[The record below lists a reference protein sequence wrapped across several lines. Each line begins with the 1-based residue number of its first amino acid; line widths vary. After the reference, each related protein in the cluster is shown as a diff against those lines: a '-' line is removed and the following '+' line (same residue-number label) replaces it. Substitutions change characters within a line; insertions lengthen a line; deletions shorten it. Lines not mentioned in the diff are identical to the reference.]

1 MNLIR
6 KNSVIGAMTFLLTS
20 VVCAQSSDAMSGLKV
35 NGQSIDPLAF
45 ETMLEAA
52 KKSGAS
58 DGAQLRGVIRD
69 ELVAR
74 QLFLQE
80 AASRG
85 LEKAPENQRVLQQVR
100 DNALIELLMADEIK
114 RHPVDDAAIRTEYDR
129 QVAELRGVEETRLQ
143 AMVFK
148 TEAEAKEVV
157 AKLKKGEAFDK
168 LAREKSID
176 PSKEQGGLV
185 GWVLPTNVVPQ
196 LSAVMT
202 NLPKGGFSLSPVQTN
217 AGWHVIRVDD
227 RRPFKVP
234 SLEESRGRIAAG
246 LLQRQRMQ
254 LLTRL
259 AAAAKFD

>member
-6 KNSVIGAMTFLLTS
+6 KNAVIGAVTFLLTS
-20 VVCAQSSDAMSGLKV
+20 VVCAQSSDAVPGVKV

-45 ETMLEAA
+45 EAMLEAA

-85 LEKAPENQRVLQQVR
+85 LEKTPENQRVLQQVR

-114 RHPVDDAAIRTEYDR
+114 RQPVDDAAIRTEYDR

-143 AMVFK
+143 AMVLK

-185 GWVLPTNVVPQ
+185 GWVLPT
-196 LSAVMT
+196 
-202 NLPKGGFSLSPVQTN
+202 K
-217 AGWHVIRVDD
+217 WC
-227 RRPFKVP
+227 P
-234 SLEESRGRIAAG
+234 SCLR
-246 LLQRQRMQ
+246 
-254 LLTRL
+254 
-259 AAAAKFD
+259 